1 MSSLLCNFQ
10 PENTQ
15 EPAVVVVAA
24 IEEGQD
30 TFDEKEKR
38 AAVSNLEAHVA
49 GVTVVVKEVEEGGG
63 HISVGAQ
70 GSNPLVQDMIGTGSA
85 QSTIEDQIGS
95 ENDRIQ
101 QAYIDENQEATTLYY
116 FTGDLNSL

>member
-1 MSSLLCNFQ
+1 M
-10 PENTQ
+10 
-15 EPAVVVVAA
+15 VVGA